1 MKLFLVILTVN
12 FMCSCN
18 AQLFSKSESDFID
31 KVSTLLNRATI
42 TIKKGTVTSSSEG
55 NYNKFEIDIEN
66 FKYDSIRSKTNILKA
81 SSIPAYLFL
90 KDSIAR
96 NVNYRYVDVVLKTEN
111 EEIRSRYSI
120 GQLLL
125 VDSCLKSVDGYLFGL
140 KELNKDS
147 LIYYSSDALLTKIQ
161 PNVLIDGLRQ
171 AEPRVGKVTDVLLNG
186 FSIDII
192 DDKELVYFSAYLRRT
207 SGDNL
212 IELWLDSK
220 SKKITEIDL

>member
-1 MKLFLVILTVN
+1 MTVVFSQTAVDWHLLPQFLVSFISFNTKPMKLFLVILTVN

-42 TIKKGTVTSSSEG
+42 TIKKGIVTSSSEG

-96 NVNYRYVDVVLKTEN
+96 NVNYRYVDIV
-111 EEIRSRYSI
+111 
-120 GQLLL
+120 
-125 VDSCLKSVDGYLFGL
+125 
-140 KELNKDS
+140 
-147 LIYYSSDALLTKIQ
+147 
-161 PNVLIDGLRQ
+161 
-171 AEPRVGKVTDVLLNG
+171 
-186 FSIDII
+186 
-192 DDKELVYFSAYLRRT
+192 
-207 SGDNL
+207 
-212 IELWLDSK
+212 
-220 SKKITEIDL
+220 